1 MIMISVYNKNKYIK
15 LLSCFDN
22 ICNTQALSYWQNLIP
37 SPLFQRFSLE
47 VYCKEIP
54 EMEMVAR
61 LLLYMYEKMSLDKC
75 FQPLES
81 IKSRAATH

>member
-1 MIMISVYNKNKYIK
+1 MIMISVYNENKYFK

-22 ICNTQALSYWQNLIP
+22 ICNTQALSYWKNLIP
-37 SPLFQRFSLE
+37 SLLFQKFSLE

-61 LLLYMYEKMSLDKC
+61 IRLYIYEKMSLHRC